1 MHRLLRHVRAHGVA
15 YVALFV
21 ALGGTSY
28 AASGLPKNSVSSKQ
42 IATGAVHTS
51 DIANNAVTGA
61 KVKANTLKGADI
73 DESSLGKV
81 PSAASADSA
90 ASATTAVNATN
101 ATSAANAA
109 ALGGLAPSAFQRGIR
124 WALVN
129 AAGTAIIAQSGGVVL
144 VSHPNVGETF
154 LDFGETTS
162 GHAMWAQPS
171 QIANAA
177 RSTTVTPCGAG
188 PDVSSACPGPTLT
201 HIVAVVTWSVG
212 GAPIDTAVYVY
223 YLPGSG

>member
-1 MHRLLRHVRAHGVA
+1 
-15 YVALFV
+15 
-21 ALGGTSY
+21 
-28 AASGLPKNSVSSKQ
+28 
-42 IATGAVHTS
+42 
-51 DIANNAVTGA
+51 
-61 KVKANTLKGADI
+61 
-73 DESSLGKV
+73 V
-81 PSAASADSA
+81 PAAASADSA
-90 ASATTAVNATN
+90 ASAASATN

-129 AAGTAIIAQSGGVVL
+129 AAGTAIIAQSGGIVL

-162 GHAMWAQPS
+162 GHGMWAQVS

-201 HIVAVVTWSVG
+201 HIVAVVTWNTA
-212 GAPIDTAVYVY
+212 GAPADTPVYVY
-223 YLPGSG
+223 YLP